1 MKTTQPTTTERI
13 DAIEQ
18 FLQQLVLLL
27 EVEPELSR
35 ESISAWF
42 QVCAASARASGLEV
56 PRSSAALEQLCA
68 RVLTSPVDVLRPS
81 GSWPS

>member
-1 MKTTQPTTTERI
+1 MEATQPTTAERI

-42 QVCAASARASGLEV
+42 QVCAASARACGVEV
-56 PRSSAALEQLCA
+56 PRRAAALERLCT